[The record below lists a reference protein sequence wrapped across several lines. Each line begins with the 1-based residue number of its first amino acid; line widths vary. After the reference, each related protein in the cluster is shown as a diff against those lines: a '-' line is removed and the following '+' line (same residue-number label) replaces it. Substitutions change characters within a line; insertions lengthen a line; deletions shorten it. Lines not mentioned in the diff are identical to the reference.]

1 MEEPDVDRL
10 YALPLDEFTQ
20 ARDQLAARLK
30 TAGDAAEASR
40 VKAMRKPT
48 APAWAVNQLA
58 RRYPKQ
64 IEVLIAASDRL
75 RRSQQGLLEGGTAGD
90 LWEATLAE
98 RAAVGELMK
107 AAEWILKESELG
119 ASRAALDRISDTLYA
134 AAADPTGR
142 TLLRRGLITHEM
154 RRAGFGDMI
163 VPPATPS
170 RVKPSAKP
178 KPAKSSKTERG
189 AAGKGKAE
197 AKPKPAGPTP
207 RAILDAERVAA
218 RAAREA
224 DRADGE
230 AERLS
235 RAAERAGEEAHMA
248 RKRAD
253 AATKAATDAHAEA
266 SAARKDAADARRE
279 AERAE
284 ERFEKLRRSRGSTTP
299 AGR

>member
-20 ARDQLAARLK
+20 SRDELAARMR
-30 TAGDAAEASR
+30 TAGDATEAAR

-48 APAWAVNQLA
+48 APAWTVNQLA

-64 IEVLIAASDRL
+64 IEVLIAASDQL
-75 RRSQQGLLEGGTAGD
+75 RRAQQDLLEGAPAGD

-98 RAAVGELMK
+98 REAVGELIK
-107 AAEWILKESELG
+107 AAEWILKESGLG
-119 ASRAALDRISDTLYA
+119 SSRGALDRISDTLYA

-163 VPPATPS
+163 VPPPTPA
-170 RVKPSAKP
+170 RGKTAAKP
-178 KPAKSSKTERG
+178 KPPKPAKTEPG
-189 AAGKGKAE
+189 PAHTKLKA
-197 AKPKPAGPTP
+197 KAGPTP
-207 RAILDAERVAA
+207 RVVLDAERVAA
-218 RAAREA
+218 RTAKEA
-224 DRADGE
+224 DRADE
-230 AERLS
+230 DAERLS
-235 RAAERAGEEAHMA
+235 REAERAGEEAHMA

-266 SAARKDAADARRE
+266 SAARREAAELRRE

-284 ERFEKLRRSRGSTTP
+284 ARLVKIRKARG
-299 AGR
+299 

>member
-20 ARDQLAARLK
+20 SRDELAARMR
-30 TAGDAAEASR
+30 TAGDATESAR

-48 APAWAVNQLA
+48 APAWTVNQLA

-64 IEVLIAASDRL
+64 IEVFIAASDQL
-75 RRSQQGLLEGGTAGD
+75 RRAQQGLLEGAPAGD

-98 RAAVGELMK
+98 REAVGELIK
-107 AAEWILKESELG
+107 AAEWILKESGLG
-119 ASRAALDRISDTLYA
+119 SSRGALDRISDTLYA

-163 VPPATPS
+163 VPPPAPS
-170 RVKPSAKP
+170 RGKTAAKP
-178 KPAKSSKTERG
+178 KPLKP
-189 AAGKGKAE
+189 
-197 AKPKPAGPTP
+197 AKPEPARARTKPKAKAGPTP
-207 RAILDAERVAA
+207 RVVLDAERAA
-218 RAAREA
+218 VRAAKEA
-224 DRADGE
+224 DRADE
-230 AERLS
+230 DAERLS
-235 RAAERAGEEAHMA
+235 REAERAGEEAHMA

-266 SAARKDAADARRE
+266 SAGRREAAEPRRE

-284 ERFEKLRRSRGSTTP
+284 ERLDKLRKTRG
-299 AGR
+299 

>member
-20 ARDQLAARLK
+20 SRDELAARMR
-30 TAGDAAEASR
+30 TAGDATEAAR

-48 APAWAVNQLA
+48 APAWTVNQLA

-64 IEVLIAASDRL
+64 IEVLIAASDQL
-75 RRSQQGLLEGGTAGD
+75 RRAQQDLLEGAPAGD

-98 RAAVGELMK
+98 REAVGELIK
-107 AAEWILKESELG
+107 AAEWILKESGLG
-119 ASRAALDRISDTLYA
+119 SSRGALDRISDTLYA

-163 VPPATPS
+163 VPPPTPA
-170 RVKPSAKP
+170 RGKTAAKP
-178 KPAKSSKTERG
+178 KPPKP
-189 AAGKGKAE
+189 
-197 AKPKPAGPTP
+197 AKPEPAPAHTKPKAKAGPTP
-207 RAILDAERVAA
+207 RVVLDAERVAA
-218 RAAREA
+218 RAAKEA
-224 DRADGE
+224 DRADE
-230 AERLS
+230 DAERLS
-235 RAAERAGEEAHMA
+235 REAERAGEEAHMA

-266 SAARKDAADARRE
+266 SAARREAAELRRE

-284 ERFEKLRRSRGSTTP
+284 ARLVKIRKARG
-299 AGR
+299 

>member
-1 MEEPDVDRL
+1 MEEPEVDRL

-30 TAGDAAEASR
+30 TAGDAAEAAR

-58 RRYPKQ
+58 RRYPRQ
-64 IEVLIAASDRL
+64 IEVLIAASERL
-75 RRSQQGLLEGGTAGD
+75 RGAQQDLLEGGTAGD

-98 RAAVGELMK
+98 REAVGELMK
-107 AAEWILKESELG
+107 AAEWILKESDLG
-119 ASRAALDRISDTLYA
+119 ASRGALDRISDTLYA

-163 VPPATPS
+163 VPPPPPS
-170 RVKPSAKP
+170 RAKGAAKP
-178 KPAKSSKTERG
+178 KSSKTPER
-189 AAGKGKAE
+189 APAR
-197 AKPKPAGPTP
+197 PKPAAKAVPTP
-207 RAILDAERVAA
+207 RVVLDAERAAA
-218 RAAREA
+218 RAAKEA
-224 DRADGE
+224 ERAEED

-235 RAAERAGEEAHMA
+235 REAERAGEEAHMA

-253 AATKAATDAHAEA
+253 AATKAATEAHAEA
-266 SAARKDAADARRE
+266 SAARKEAAELRRE

-284 ERFEKLRRSRGSTTP
+284 QRVERIRTSR
-299 AGR
+299 A

>member
-1 MEEPDVDRL
+1 MEEPEIDRL
-10 YALPLDEFTQ
+10 YALPLDAFTQ
-20 ARDQLAARLK
+20 ARDQLAARLR
-30 TAGDAAEASR
+30 TAGDAAEAAR

-64 IEVLIAASDRL
+64 VEVLIAASDRL
-75 RRSQQGLLEGGTAGD
+75 RRSQQDLLEGGTAGD

-98 RAAVGELMK
+98 REAVGELMK
-107 AAEWILKESELG
+107 AAEWILKESDLG
-119 ASRAALDRISDTLYA
+119 TSRAALDRISDTLYA

-163 VPPATPS
+163 VPPPPS
-170 RVKPSAKP
+170 RAKAAAKP
-178 KPAKSSKTERG
+178 KPSKV
-189 AAGKGKAE
+189 AKAE
-197 AKPKPAGPTP
+197 RAPARAKPKPKTKAGPTP
-207 RAILDAERVAA
+207 RVVLDAERAA
-218 RAAREA
+218 VRAAKEA
-224 DRADGE
+224 ERAEED

-235 RAAERAGEEAHMA
+235 REAERAGEEAHMA

-266 SAARKDAADARRE
+266 SAARKEAAELRRE

-284 ERFEKLRRSRGSTTP
+284 ERVDKIRKSR
-299 AGR
+299 A